1 MEAVLESRGT
11 GGGGGSGEG
20 DAARTARANELL
32 IDWLKF
38 R

>member
-1 MEAVLESRGT
+1 MEAVLETRGK
-11 GGGGGSGEG
+11 GG
-20 DAARTARANELL
+20 AARAAQANELL

>member
-1 MEAVLESRGT
+1 MEAVLESRGK
-11 GGGGGSGEG
+11 EG
-20 DAARTARANELL
+20 CATRAAQANELL